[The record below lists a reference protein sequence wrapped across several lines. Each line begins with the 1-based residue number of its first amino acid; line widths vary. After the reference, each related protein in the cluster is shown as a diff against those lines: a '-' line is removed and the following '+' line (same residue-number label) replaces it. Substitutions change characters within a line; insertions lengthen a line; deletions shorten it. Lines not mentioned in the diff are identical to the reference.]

1 MVQSNGISS
10 GNRKDVAG
18 TPAAGLM
25 RLRASVQV
33 LLLVALAIPAGLLL
47 TRLLPAHNVP
57 FVFLVAVLL
66 AAVLQGVLAGVLAAG
81 LSFLAYN
88 FFFIAPTYTFTVADP
103 QEVFALLVFL
113 MVGVLT
119 GSLAGRMQEQA
130 GAARRWAET
139 VQGLYEF
146 AGRLSAATSREAL
159 FQTVGQQLHTTLGLQ
174 TVTLLRSGAELRI
187 NGAWPGTVD
196 LDPSDWQAAAWALR
210 SNRTAARAA
219 DFGPDARFEFHPVS
233 TSAGPAGVVGVAGP
247 QHGPP
252 LEYDQVIGAVLRH
265 AAIALERIELT
276 DETAAARAEA
286 EQEQIRS
293 AMLSSLSHDLRT
305 PLAAILG
312 AVTSLRQFGDKLPPT
327 DQEDLLS
334 TIEDETRRLS
344 RFVANLLDMTK
355 LEAGALEA
363 RQDWIDLPDAIRA
376 AVRRARSVH
385 PHAAFLQEFGNLAP
399 LRGDA
404 SLVEQALFNILDNAA
419 KFSGEGHVRVV
430 ANAAGDDAEIVVTD
444 DGPGIHAADID
455 RIFIKFQ
462 RSAQGDRTVAGTGLG
477 LAISRGMIEAMGGTV
492 HAETPPDGRGAR
504 IVIRLPMEAGATG
517 GQTP

>member
-174 TVTLLRSGAELRI
+174 TVTLLWSGAELRI

-196 LDPSDWQAAAWALR
+196 LDPSDSASRGLGPQEQSHRGAGCGFRTGCPVRISPGFDLGGTGGSGWR
-210 SNRTAARAA
+210 SWPATWTAVGIRPGDRRSPASCRYCARA
-219 DFGPDARFEFHPVS
+219 
-233 TSAGPAGVVGVAGP
+233 
-247 QHGPP
+247 
-252 LEYDQVIGAVLRH
+252 
-265 AAIALERIELT
+265 
-276 DETAAARAEA
+276 
-286 EQEQIRS
+286 
-293 AMLSSLSHDLRT
+293 
-305 PLAAILG
+305 
-312 AVTSLRQFGDKLPPT
+312 
-327 DQEDLLS
+327 
-334 TIEDETRRLS
+334 
-344 RFVANLLDMTK
+344 N
-355 LEAGALEA
+355 
-363 RQDWIDLPDAIRA
+363 
-376 AVRRARSVH
+376 
-385 PHAAFLQEFGNLAP
+385 
-399 LRGDA
+399 
-404 SLVEQALFNILDNAA
+404 
-419 KFSGEGHVRVV
+419 
-430 ANAAGDDAEIVVTD
+430 
-444 DGPGIHAADID
+444 
-455 RIFIKFQ
+455 
-462 RSAQGDRTVAGTGLG
+462 
-477 LAISRGMIEAMGGTV
+477 
-492 HAETPPDGRGAR
+492 
-504 IVIRLPMEAGATG
+504 
-517 GQTP
+517 